1 MRAVGVHCH
10 DERIALEHIL
20 GDGGFHD
27 KVLPIGQPLNA
38 EDALIV
44 REHFSQSIFG
54 WLIRGYPAVA
64 PAVGVVAVCGQG
76 RVIGVDCFGTALVHI
91 GDGLSLGGEIVL
103 ERQIIVVI
111 LAVGVQNALCIV
123 AAIRVLLELRSL
135 AQFGDAINGKARTFQ
150 FQSRT
155 RLSSGGNKFL
165 QTKAGFED
173 FVLAFLL
180 GVDVVG
186 GFICVGQRFV
196 MIDLIAEVTFRVGK
210 IIPIPCLAAVQLAA
224 LGYGG
229 ILVFVDVVGVLA
241 ALGGKAAVLAGAFQP
256 LV

>member
-1 MRAVGVHCH
+1 M
-10 DERIALEHIL
+10 
-20 GDGGFHD
+20 
-27 KVLPIGQPLNA
+27 
-38 EDALIV
+38 
-44 REHFSQSIFG
+44 
-54 WLIRGYPAVA
+54 
-64 PAVGVVAVCGQG
+64 
-76 RVIGVDCFGTALVHI
+76 
-91 GDGLSLGGEIVL
+91 GEIVL

-111 LAVGVQNALCIV
+111 LAVSVQNTLCIV
-123 AAIRVLLELRSL
+123 TAVRVLLELRRL

-186 GFICVGQRFV
+186 GLICVGQRFV
-196 MIDLIAEVTFRVGK
+196 MIDLIAEVALGIRQIVA
-210 IIPIPCLAAVQLAA
+210 IPRLAAVQLAA

-229 ILVFVDVVGVLA
+229 ILVFIDVVGILA
-241 ALGGKAAVLAGAFQP
+241 ALGGKAAVLAGVFQ
-256 LV
+256 LLI